1 MESYWTRDGTHVLCI
16 GRWILNHW
24 STREVLNYTSI
35 LKEKFLTERVKNNNN
50 GTVDIK
56 KNHVGMTEGRIYV
69 REKKGSLDLSW
80 IGVRGWGHFGECTI
94 PWREDT
100 LVSI

>member
-1 MESYWTRDGTHVLCI
+1 MEQ
-16 GRWILNHW
+16 
-24 STREVLNYTSI
+24 
-35 LKEKFLTERVKNNNN
+35 LTL
-50 GTVDIK
+50 K
-56 KNHVGMTEGRIYV
+56 KNHVGMTEGSIYV